1 MATAIEYRPLA
12 SLIVNPRNPKAHD
25 TQAVAASVS
34 RFGFIE
40 PIVIDERTGFIISGH
55 GRRRSLLDSQIN
67 GDPIPEG
74 VTLADDGDWLIPVVT
89 GYSSRDDNEA
99 TGALIALNRTNEL
112 GGWVDDELLN
122 LLETLSQVDDGLEG
136 VGYTDGDITALGDLL
151 ENFAS
156 FGQSSENSEDVEMLP
171 RDLDSLLEEV
181 GEVTDRDLRR
191 KVVLELSP
199 DEARKIN
206 SLIGNDLDQHDYAAS
221 LILKHWVWS
230 IGVGYGG

>member
-40 PIVIDERTGFIISGH
+40 PIVVDERTGFIISGH
-55 GRRRSLLDSQIN
+55 GRRRSLLESQIN
-67 GDPIPEG
+67 GDPVPEG
-74 VTLADDGDWLIPVVT
+74 VTLADDGDWLVPVVT

-122 LLETLSQVDDGLEG
+122 LLETLGQVDDGLEG
-136 VGYTDGDITALGDLL
+136 VGYTDGDITALSSLL

-156 FGQSSENSEDVEMLP
+156 FGQSTE
-171 RDLDSLLEEV
+171 RDT
-181 GEVTDRDLRR
+181 GEVDISKFIDFEDSQYSGGENDSEIDTSEEKSGDASGDASGSGGETVPTSIADLHY
-191 KVVLELSP
+191 ECP
-199 DEARKIN
+199 EC
-206 SLIGNDLDQHDYAAS
+206 
-221 LILKHWVWS
+221 
-230 IGVGYGG
+230 GYKW

>member
-156 FGQSSENSEDVEMLP
+156 FGQSTQKDT
-171 RDLDSLLEEV
+171 
-181 GEVTDRDLRR
+181 GEVDISKFIDFDDAQYSSGEDGRETNTLDGGSGDASGDATGSDEEGGPISIADLHY
-191 KVVLELSP
+191 ECP
-199 DEARKIN
+199 EC
-206 SLIGNDLDQHDYAAS
+206 
-221 LILKHWVWS
+221 
-230 IGVGYGG
+230 GYKW